1 MATRPKTLQQ
11 ARATYSTNLELAWWV
26 FMRISGFLLIFL
38 VFAHLF
44 FNNIQINVATV
55 DYSYV
60 AERLSKAWV
69 KVYESF
75 LLGLAMLHGTNGLR
89 YSIED
94 YFKRPSTR
102 FWLKAAVVTVAAAMF
117 VVGVMALWAFSY
129 QQMGDAI
136 QSVSHGG

>member
-1 MATRPKTLQQ
+1 MATRPKTLEQ
-11 ARATYSTNLELAWWV
+11 ARATYSTNRELAWWV

-55 DYSYV
+55 DYAYV
-60 AERLSKAWV
+60 AGRLSKAWV

-102 FWLKAAVVTVAAAMF
+102 FWLKTAVVTVAAAMF

>member
-11 ARATYSTNLELAWWV
+11 ARATYTTNRELAWWV

-38 VFAHLF
+38 VFAHIF

-55 DYSYV
+55 DYAYV
-60 AERLSKAWV
+60 AARLSKAWV

-94 YFKRPSTR
+94 YFKRPGTR
-102 FWLKAAVVTVAAAMF
+102 FWLKAVLFTAAGAMF

-129 QQMGDAI
+129 QQMGDAMNA
-136 QSVSHGG
+136 VGHGG

>member
-1 MATRPKTLQQ
+1 MAARPRTLEQ
-11 ARATYSTNLELAWWV
+11 ARATYDTNRELAWWV

-38 VFAHLF
+38 VFAHIF

-55 DYSYV
+55 DYAYV
-60 AERLSKAWV
+60 AQRLSKAWV

-102 FWLKAAVVTVAAAMF
+102 FWLKAVVFTVAGALF
-117 VVGVMALWAFSY
+117 VTGVMALWAFSY

-136 QSVSHGG
+136 NAVNHGG

>member
-38 VFAHLF
+38 VFAHIF

-60 AERLSKAWV
+60 AARLSKAWV

-75 LLGLAMLHGTNGLR
+75 LLGLAMLHGSNGLR

-102 FWLKAAVVTVAAAMF
+102 FWLKAVLITVAVAMF
-117 VVGVMALWAFSY
+117 VIGVMALWAFTY
-129 QQMGDAI
+129 QQMGDAM
-136 QSVSHGG
+136 SAASHGG